1 MTSRAA
7 RVHCFPRDARLARRV
22 AARAGLACAKI
33 RMHRFPDGESMPLVA
48 SAPGKNAILVRALDG
63 QGANLFDTLLAAD
76 ALRRAGARRVTLVAP
91 YLPYMRQDKVF
102 RPGEPISQRVIGD
115 LLGRSF
121 DRVIT
126 VEPHLHR
133 IARLGEVVA
142 CQADSITA
150 APAIAEWVKR
160 NRRDS
165 LVAGPD
171 AESRPWIES
180 IARQADTVSAVGV
193 KHRDSDRRVR
203 VRFAALARRSRAII
217 VDDIASSGAT
227 LAAAARA
234 LRTRGIAAID
244 VIVVHAIFAPGAIAR
259 IRRAGVRRI
268 ISCDTIR
275 HPTNAISI
283 APLLAAALERK
294 T

>member
-1 MTSRAA
+1 MTTRAA
-7 RVHCFPRDARLARRV
+7 RVHCFSGDARFARRV
-22 AARAGLACAKI
+22 AAGAGLACEKI
-33 RMHRFPDGESMPLVA
+33 RAHRFPDGESMPLVG
-48 SAPGKNAILVRALDG
+48 SAPGENAILVRALDS
-63 QGANLFDTLLAAD
+63 QGANLFETLLAAD
-76 ALRRAGARRVTLVAP
+76 ALRRAGAHRVTLAAP

-102 RPGEPISQRVIGD
+102 HRGEPISQRVIGG
-115 LLGRSF
+115 LLGRAF

-133 IARLGEVVA
+133 IERLGEVIA
-142 CQADSITA
+142 CRADSISA

-160 NRRDS
+160 NRRGGI
-165 LVAGPD
+165 VAGPD

-180 IARQADTVSAVGV
+180 IAHRAGTQSAVGT
-193 KHRDSDRRVR
+193 KHRDSDQRVR
-203 VRFAALARRSRAII
+203 VRFPALAKCSSAII
-217 VDDIASSGAT
+217 IDDIASSGAT

-234 LRTRGIAAID
+234 LRARGLTAID
-244 VIVVHAIFAPGAIAR
+244 VIVVHAIFAPGAIGR

-283 APLLAAALERK
+283 VPLLAAALARK